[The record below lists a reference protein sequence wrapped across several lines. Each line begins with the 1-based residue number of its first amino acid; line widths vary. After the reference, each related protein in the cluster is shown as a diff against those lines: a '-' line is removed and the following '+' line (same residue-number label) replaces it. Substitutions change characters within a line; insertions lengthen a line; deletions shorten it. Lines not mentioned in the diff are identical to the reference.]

1 MKLTVYRLKLPLKHA
16 FTIARSSIET
26 QSSLIV
32 ELEHDGVRGYGEVT
46 EDSFY
51 RHSYDSM
58 VESLKRIAPDS
69 LDRYASESPAD
80 LWPMMRDETAGD
92 MFALSALDMA
102 AHDYHGKRLG
112 IAAWQDWGL
121 EWNDVVDSSF
131 TIGIDTPETMITKLD
146 EEPGWRVYK
155 IKLGT
160 KRDIEI
166 VTELRRHSDAVFRV
180 DANCGWTADEAIANS
195 RPLADLGVEFIEQPL
210 PIDASRED
218 KQRVHRESVLPII
231 ADEDCQVFDD
241 VQRCRGLYH
250 GVNVKLCKCGGLSP
264 ALQML
269 KDARRLGLKTM
280 IGCMVESSI
289 GISGAAQ
296 LLPLLDFADLDGAV
310 LLADEPCVG
319 VSIDKGNVTAS
330 RLAGCGGELD
340 RDRLAEF
347 LVSSPVVIHSS

>member
-1 MKLTVYRLKLPLKHA
+1 MKLTAYRLKLPLKHA

-32 ELEHDGVRGYGEVT
+32 ELEHGGVRGYGEVT

-58 VESLKRIAPDS
+58 IDSLQRIRPAS
-69 LDRYASESPAD
+69 LDRYASTSPAE
-80 LWPMMRDETAGD
+80 LWPLMRDETAGD

-102 AHDYHGKRLG
+102 AHDWRGKSLG
-112 IAAWQDWGL
+112 IPAWQDWGL
-121 EWNDVVDSSF
+121 EWNDGVDSSF
-131 TIGIDTPETMITKLD
+131 TIGIDTPETMIAKLR

-160 KRDIEI
+160 TRDIEI
-166 VTELRRHSDAVFRV
+166 VTELRRHCDAVFRV

-195 RPLADLGVEFIEQPL
+195 KPLADLGVEFIEQPL

-218 KQRVHRESVLPII
+218 KQRVYRESVLPII
-231 ADEDCQVFDD
+231 ADEDCQVFED

-269 KDARRLGLKTM
+269 TTARQLGLKTM
-280 IGCMVESSI
+280 IGCMVESSV

-296 LLPLLDFADLDGAV
+296 LSPLLDFADLDGAV

-319 VSIDKGNVTAS
+319 VAVDLGKIVPS
-330 RLAGCGGELD
+330 RLAGCGSDLNRE
-340 RDRLAEF
+340 RLPEF
-347 LVSSPVVIHSS
+347 LASPPVVMG

>member
-1 MKLTVYRLKLPLKHA
+1 MKLTVFRLNLPLKHA
-16 FTIARSSIET
+16 FTIARNSIQT

-46 EDSFY
+46 EDAFY
-51 RHSYDSM
+51 RHTYDSM
-58 VESLKRIAPDS
+58 LQSLRKIHPGT
-69 LDRYASESPAD
+69 LDRYAAESPSD
-80 LWPMMRDETAGD
+80 LWTVMHDQTDGD

-102 AHDYHGKRLG
+102 AHDWHGKRLG
-112 IAAWQDWGL
+112 YPTWKVWQL
-121 EWNDVVDSSF
+121 ANTDVVDSSF
-131 TIGIDTPETMITKLD
+131 TIGIDTTETMVRKLR

-160 KRDIEI
+160 ERDIEI
-166 VTELRRHSDAVFRV
+166 VTELRRHTDAVFRV
-180 DANCGWTADEAIANS
+180 DANCGWSADQAIDHSA
-195 RPLADLGVEFIEQPL
+195 RLATLGVEFIEQPL
-210 PIDASRED
+210 PIDASQED
-218 KQRVHRESVLPII
+218 KQRVYRESALPII
-231 ADEDCQVFDD
+231 ADEDCQVSGD
-241 VQRCRGLYH
+241 VERCGGLYH

-269 KDARRLGLKTM
+269 TQARRLGLKTM

-319 VSIDKGNVTAS
+319 VRIDKGIVVAS
-330 RLAGCGGELD
+330 PLAGCGGD
-340 RDRLAEF
+340 IDHDRLTEF
-347 LVSSPVVIHSS
+347 LASPPLVVGST

>member
-51 RHSYDSM
+51 RHSCDSM
-58 VESLKRIAPDS
+58 IESLKRVAPDS
-69 LDRYASESPAD
+69 LDRYLSESPAD

-102 AHDYHGKRLG
+102 AHDWRGKSRG
-112 IAAWQDWGL
+112 IPAWQDWGL
-121 EWNDVVDSSF
+121 EWNDGVDSSF
-131 TIGIDTPETMITKLD
+131 TIGIDTPEKMIAKLQ

-166 VTELRRHSDAVFRV
+166 VTELRRHCDAVFRV
-180 DANCGWTADEAIANS
+180 DANCGWAADEAIANS
-195 RPLADLGVEFIEQPL
+195 KPLADLGVEFIEQPL

-218 KQRVHRESVLPII
+218 KQRVYRESVLPII

-269 KDARRLGLKTM
+269 KNARRLGLKTM
-280 IGCMVESSI
+280 IGCMVESSV

-319 VSIDKGNVTAS
+319 VVVDQGKIVPS
-330 RLAGCGGELD
+330 RLAGCGSDLNHE
-340 RDRLAEF
+340 RLPEF
-347 LVSSPVVIHSS
+347 LASPPVVMG